1 MRQTFSPVTILQFP
15 CGNERTL
22 QLCQEL
28 KVFQQVK
35 AKALILYLCVP
46 TSKRMKLKTIR
57 KYVFILSSCVLSQSM
72 IFNVWFNILM
82 MRITYRYYTER
93 ELSSGWIIYYMIFI
107 YLSKWNIHGHLRLTI
122 DICQFI
128 WFYWRFSSRRTRT
141 SSESCRARWWWGA
154 RPSPR
159 PAAAAPWWP
168 PWPRP
173 PRCPRSPRWSRP
185 RPAPRCWGSSGPRR
199 GSGGTKC
206 SPGPEARLCWYT
218 HSCQHQGHFRKLDIE
233 L

>member
-1 MRQTFSPVTILQFP
+1 MDTCDSTKSL
-15 CGNERTL
+15 
-22 QLCQEL
+22 
-28 KVFQQVK
+28 
-35 AKALILYLCVP
+35 
-46 TSKRMKLKTIR
+46 
-57 KYVFILSSCVLSQSM
+57 
-72 IFNVWFNILM
+72 
-82 MRITYRYYTER
+82 
-93 ELSSGWIIYYMIFI
+93 
-107 YLSKWNIHGHLRLTI
+107 

-128 WFYWRFSSRRTRT
+128 LFYWQFSSRHTRT
-141 SSESCRARWWWGA
+141 SSGSCRARWWWGA

-185 RPAPRCWGSSGPRR
+185 RPAPRCLGSSGPRR

-218 HSCQHQGHFRKLDIE
+218 HSCQHQGHCRKLNIDIFHLSQLPMFYRNNCE
-233 L
+233 TFCSVVPVLVIVIIIKNSRNPIFPSSLMS